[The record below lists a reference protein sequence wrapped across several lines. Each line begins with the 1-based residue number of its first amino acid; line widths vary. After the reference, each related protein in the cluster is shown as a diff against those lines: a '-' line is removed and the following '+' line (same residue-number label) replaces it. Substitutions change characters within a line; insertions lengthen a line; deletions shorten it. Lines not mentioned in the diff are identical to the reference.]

1 MKNITLYSL
10 AAEYRQDL
18 EALAEMDL
26 PEETIKDTLEGL
38 GGTLEL
44 KAQNVVAFARHLD
57 KVAESIK
64 EAEAEMAKRR
74 KAIEKRAEQ
83 VRKYVLDSMIHND
96 IQRIEC
102 PWFVLSIAKNPA
114 AVTIEDE
121 RLVPTQYLT
130 SPPPPPPQIDKKLIA
145 QAIKD
150 GFEVPGAKLTQ
161 GVRLAIR

>member
-1 MKNITLYSL
+1 MSNISLYAL
-10 AAEYRQDL
+10 AAEYRGDMDR
-18 EALAEMDL
+18 LAEMDL
-26 PEETIKDTLEGL
+26 PEDVIADTLEGL
-38 GGTLEL
+38 GGSLEV

-57 KVAESIK
+57 RLAESIK
-64 EAEAEMAKRR
+64 EAEADMAKRR
-74 KAIEKRAEQ
+74 KAIEARAER
-83 VRKYVLDSMIHND
+83 VKAYVLETMVNND
-96 IQRIEC
+96 IQKIEC

-114 AVTIEDE
+114 AVVIEDE
-121 RLVPTQYLT
+121 RQVPMAYFT